1 MTRNLDHRIEV
12 ACPIYDKEIQEEI
25 RDILEI
31 QLKDNVKARIINEEQ
46 DNQYRK
52 PQTVRRVQ
60 SQMELYRYYQKK

>member
-12 ACPIYDKEIQEEI
+12 ACPVYDREIQDEI

-60 SQMELYRYYQKK
+60 SQMELYKYYQKK

>member
-12 ACPIYDKEIQEEI
+12 AAPIYDREIQEEI

-31 QLKDNVKARIINEEQ
+31 QMKDNIKARIINEEQ

-52 PQTVRRVQ
+52 PQTVRMVQ